1 MMRVPTG
8 ILISGRGSNMR
19 ALVEAAR
26 DPSYPAVIACVVSN
40 RPEAAGLAF
49 ARDAGIETA
58 VIDHRQFESRER
70 FDATL
75 RDCLVSMGCEIVAC
89 AGYMRIMTPVL
100 IAAFEGRMLNIHPSL
115 LPAYKGLHTHERA
128 IADRATLHGCTVH
141 LVTEELDAGPI
152 LMQAEVP
159 VAPDDTPETLAARV
173 LAEEH
178 RIYPQALAMLARQLQ
193 AKTSN

>member
-1 MMRVPTG
+1 MRRIPTG

-26 DPSYPAVIACVVSN
+26 APSYPADIVCVVSN
-40 RPEAAGLAF
+40 RADAQGLAY
-49 ARDAGIETA
+49 ARSAGVATH
-58 VIDHRQFESRER
+58 VIDYRQFESRER
-70 FDATL
+70 FDAALLDYL
-75 RDCLVSMGCEIVAC
+75 RGQSCEIVAC

-100 IAAFEGRMLNIHPSL
+100 ISAFEGRMLNIHPSL

-128 IADRATLHGCTVH
+128 LADGAARHGCTVH

-159 VAPDDTPETLAARV
+159 VLPQDTPSTLAARV

-178 RIYPQALAMLARQLQ
+178 RIYPLALAALAREIQ